1 MGDTTQ
7 NVELSDAARNKFEE
21 FKQRINDELS
31 TMEKETIDT
40 EKETSV
46 VLQLNAKTNSNAQFM
61 LSEINDFGR
70 EMERLKQDMSDAQ
83 Q

>member
-7 NVELSDAARNKFEE
+7 NVELSDARNKFEE